1 MSAPETPGLPSE
13 RTVGPPAVAGATRR
27 RIVTAA
33 TLGTLLD
40 GADFAVLLIFLV
52 PIAHYFG
59 VPVLTV
65 TLIHATSYLAGIAGG
80 IFFGIVADRFGRR
93 ISLAAAVAVFSVF
106 TLAAAFSP
114 SIWWMLVLRALAGVG
129 IGGESGVA
137 FALINESLPG
147 RRGRRGTLS
156 GLVQTMFIFGNVL
169 ALVLFA
175 VTTFTAGSEAWR
187 WSFGILGVCGLLAFA
202 IRFGMPESPQWLAQA
217 KAGAHLRP
225 SAREVL
231 AEVLRPPLRSTTVKT
246 ALLMSTA
253 FFGAYAVITYGP
265 SMWQQSYHLP
275 SGVVAV
281 LGYGGSAAAILGYV
295 VNGMLS
301 DRVGRRRAFVIFGVV
316 GTVAYIAF
324 GLITV
329 SGWGNIATTGYL
341 ASPVFFAFLAV
352 QFGYGYHGSQGVW
365 LSELYPT
372 KVRATAQNLVY
383 YVGRAIGA
391 GLAPVVALSIAQ
403 AAGGDFRLAI
413 TLGVV
418 GAVGTALV
426 ALTLPETRDKPL
438 AA

>member
-1 MSAPETPGLPSE
+1 VSTSETAGLPGDRTLSDPVVTPG
-13 RTVGPPAVAGATRR
+13 TRR

-33 TLGTLLD
+33 TVGTLLD

-52 PIAHYFG
+52 PIARYFD
-59 VPVLTV
+59 VSVLTV
-65 TLIHATSYLAGIAGG
+65 TLIHATSYIAGIAGG
-80 IFFGIVADRFGRR
+80 ILFGILADRRGRR
-93 ISLAAAVAVFSVF
+93 TSLAAAVAVFSLF
-106 TLAAAFSP
+106 TLAAAFAP
-114 SIWWMLVLRALAGVG
+114 SIWWLLVLRVLAGIG

-175 VTTFTAGSEAWR
+175 ITTATAGPEAWR
-187 WSFGILGVCGLLAFA
+187 WAFGLLGVCGLLAFA
-202 IRFGMPESPQWLAQA
+202 IRYGMPESPRWLAQVNG
-217 KAGAHLRP
+217 GAARP
-225 SAREVL
+225 SSQEVL
-231 AEVLRPPLRSTTVKT
+231 AEILRPPLRSTTART
-246 ALLMSTA
+246 ALLMTTA

-275 SGVVAV
+275 SGVVAI

-295 VNGMLS
+295 VNGALS
-301 DRVGRRRAFVIFGVV
+301 DRVGRRRAFVIFGVL
-316 GTVAYIAF
+316 GALAYAAF
-324 GLITV
+324 GLTTV
-329 SGWGNIATTGYL
+329 TGWGTIAATGYL
-341 ASPVFFAFLAV
+341 ASPVFFTFLAA

-391 GLAPVVALSIAQ
+391 GLAPVAALSMSQ
-403 AAGGDFRLAI
+403 AVGGDFRLAI
-413 TLGVV
+413 TLGGI
-418 GAVGTALV
+418 GAASTALV
-426 ALTLPETRDKPL
+426 ALTLPETSNKPL
-438 AA
+438 A